1 MQRKREEQFCM
12 AEPVNKQHI
21 ECVLGGLTELA
32 ANVALRAMMNLT
44 DLHVHSENFYAG
56 LLKIVYG
63 WNLRNANAEKQNA
76 EGIDLVDDESKII
89 VQVTGTCSKP
99 KIDHSLNE
107 LKDTYAG
114 YHFVFLPI
122 VNSSKAQ
129 RKYSYKAP
137 HGISFDPRNDI
148 LDIVSIVRELSKPDA
163 SEKAEAAAG
172 FIRKNL
178 VNIVSDSHHLAS
190 GLEYII
196 LHLSKG
202 DSEDDAFDMEDFKI
216 DAKISFNNL
225 NYGKD
230 VIHDCA
236 GQYGRVQS
244 IYDEYDGQGQN
255 KSAAVLH
262 KLRSIYLLEKQQY
275 QGDELFRRIEKA
287 IVESVN
293 IVNMPDDF
301 TYEELEMCAD
311 MLMVHAFMDC
321 KIFEKPI

>member
-1 MQRKREEQFCM
+1 M

-21 ECVLGGLTELA
+21 ECVLNGLSELA
-32 ANVALRAMMNLT
+32 ANVALRAMVNLT

-63 WNLRNANAEKQNA
+63 WNLRNANTEKQNA
-76 EGIDLVDDESKII
+76 EGIDLVDHESKMI
-89 VQVTGTCSKP
+89 VQVTGTCSKG
-99 KIDHSLNE
+99 KIDHSLSE
-107 LKDTYAG
+107 LNAIYAG

-129 RKYSYKAP
+129 RKYKYAAP
-137 HGISFDPRNDI
+137 HGIIFDPQKDI
-148 LDIVSIVRELSKPDA
+148 LDIVSIVKELSKPDA
-163 SEKAEAAAG
+163 SEKAEAAAE

-178 VNIVSDSHHLAS
+178 VTVVSDSHHLAS

-196 LHLSKG
+196 LHLSE
-202 DSEDDAFDMEDFKI
+202 DESEDTAFDMEDFKI
-216 DAKISFNNL
+216 EAKISFNNL
-225 NYGKD
+225 KYGRD
-230 VIHDCA
+230 VIQDCA
-236 GQYGRVQS
+236 GQYRRVQS

-255 KSAAVLH
+255 KSKAVLH
-262 KLRSIYLLEKQQY
+262 KLHTIYLREKQHC

-293 IVNMPDDF
+293 IANMPDGF